1 MPWRATCPM
10 KERVAFIVAC
20 EREEVP
26 LALLCRQFGV
36 SRKTAYKWL
45 ARWAEEGVEGL
56 KERSRAPRCHPNA
69 LAPGV
74 EAAVLALRGE
84 HPTWGPRKVR
94 AWLRARRP
102 GGAWPAA
109 STIGALLTRAG
120 LTAHRKRR
128 RRTPPPGR
136 PFTDCAGPNE
146 VWTVDFKGWFPTGDG
161 ARCEPLTL
169 QDAHSRYLLR
179 CQALP
184 RADAEHTWAV
194 VEAAFWEFGLPRAL
208 RSDNGP
214 PFAGRGAGG
223 LSRLGVRL
231 LKAGVVPERIAPG
244 RPEQNG
250 RHERL
255 HLTLKRETA
264 SPPGA
269 SLREQAERFARFRR
283 LYNEE
288 RPHESLGQEP
298 PAWHYAPSPRPW
310 RGRLVEPEYPEG
322 HLVRRVRTNGEVKWR
337 GGKLFLGEALIGE
350 PVGLVEAE
358 EGRWRVFYASVE
370 LGWVDP
376 RGKLLLPRRGPW
388 APPGRLPSGG

>member
-10 KERVAFIVAC
+10 DERMAFIAAY

-36 SRKTAYKWL
+36 SRKSAYKWL
-45 ARWAEEGVEGL
+45 ARWAQEGARGL
-56 KERSRAPRCHPNA
+56 EERSRAPLHHPNA
-69 LAPGV
+69 LAPWEE
-74 EAAVLALRGE
+74 EAALAVRRA

-94 AWLRARRP
+94 AWLRSRQPAE
-102 GGAWPAA
+102 AWPAA
-109 STIGALLTRAG
+109 STLGALFTREG
-120 LTAHRKRR
+120 LTARRRLR
-128 RRTPPPGR
+128 RRTPPQGH
-136 PFTDCAGPNE
+136 PFAGCAGPND

-184 RADAEHTWAV
+184 GAEAGRTRAV

-214 PFAGRGAGG
+214 PFASRGAGG
-223 LSRLGVRL
+223 LSRLGVWL
-231 LKAGVVPERIAPG
+231 LKAGVMPERIAPG

-264 SPPGA
+264 SPPAG
-269 SLREQAERFARFRR
+269 SLREQAARFARF
-283 LYNEE
+283 
-288 RPHESLGQEP
+288 
-298 PAWHYAPSPRPW
+298 
-310 RGRLVEPEYPEG
+310 
-322 HLVRRVRTNGEVKWR
+322 
-337 GGKLFLGEALIGE
+337 
-350 PVGLVEAE
+350 
-358 EGRWRVFYASVE
+358 
-370 LGWVDP
+370 
-376 RGKLLLPRRGPW
+376 
-388 APPGRLPSGG
+388 